1 MGGLLLS
8 QGPKSHRS
16 HASLQNYEEGYI
28 LWFRRWGVFTRVH
41 AYATFWLK
49 IAKISQFF
57 FFLKDDEEEGDD
69 DDDDEEDTNTPG
81 TSTRNHRV
89 TYLPSTVH

>member
-1 MGGLLLS
+1 M
-8 QGPKSHRS
+8 KK
-16 HASLQNYEEGYI
+16 
-28 LWFRRWGVFTRVH
+28 
-41 AYATFWLK
+41 ATFSDSEDEVCLHVYMLTLLFGWKL
-49 IAKISQFF
+49 QRFHNFF